1 MDAAALAL
9 ADETGSGSDAEHQ
22 RGISVAPG
30 TRRHTTPPMAGKDPA
45 ALDCS
50 PARRAR
56 VLLPEQAAP

>member
-1 MDAAALAL
+1 MRQLWPWLIRQAQGAMLSRDA
-9 ADETGSGSDAEHQ
+9 
-22 RGISVAPG
+22 GISVAPG

-45 ALDCS
+45 APDCS